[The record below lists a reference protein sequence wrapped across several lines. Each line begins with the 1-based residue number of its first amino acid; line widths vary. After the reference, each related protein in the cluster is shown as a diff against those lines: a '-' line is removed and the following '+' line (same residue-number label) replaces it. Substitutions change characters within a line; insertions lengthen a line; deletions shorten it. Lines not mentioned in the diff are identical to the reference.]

1 MLRALIGEQ
10 TWSSPGH
17 ARLEISR
24 FHNTTRAPSSS
35 PGTPPSSSLIH
46 PHQLFILPLCRAH
59 TLAFAS
65 RKKIPLIHETK
76 NGRKAKGGQDPGM
89 VARKAL
95 AGESRPSHRARQR
108 TRRQRRQQRPDRV
121 GENSRRDGQKKN
133 KREPVLYKRG
143 RRAETGQ
150 RRGRHPARRA
160 TSEKPW
166 HSVQDDGDGRST
178 TAPTSG
184 DRRSRRTQSKKGI
197 VGQEQLQQDSSRE
210 SARAYAFLAA
220 AFLAAGFAT
229 LGWTGARG
237 LRAGASA

>member
-1 MLRALIGEQ
+1 M
-10 TWSSPGH
+10 
-17 ARLEISR
+17 
-24 FHNTTRAPSSS
+24 
-35 PGTPPSSSLIH
+35 
-46 PHQLFILPLCRAH
+46 
-59 TLAFAS
+59 
-65 RKKIPLIHETK
+65 
-76 NGRKAKGGQDPGM
+76 
-89 VARKAL
+89 
-95 AGESRPSHRARQR
+95 
-108 TRRQRRQQRPDRV
+108 
-121 GENSRRDGQKKN
+121 
-133 KREPVLYKRG
+133 LYKRG

-184 DRRSRRTQSKKGI
+184 DRRSRRTQSKEGI

>member
-46 PHQLFILPLCRAH
+46 PHQLFILPLCRAQK
-59 TLAFAS
+59 LAFAS

-76 NGRKAKGGQDPGM
+76 KGRKAKGGQDPGM

-121 GENSRRDGQKKN
+121 GENSRRDGQKKTRGSQCCTN
-133 KREPVLYKRG
+133 GEDEP
-143 RRAETGQ
+143 RRASAEGDIPRAEPRAKSRGTVYRMTVTAA
-150 RRGRHPARRA
+150 RRRRLRVATVARAARRA
-160 TSEKPW
+160 RKVSWGKN
-166 HSVQDDGDGRST
+166 SYSK
-178 TAPTSG
+178 TAVE
-184 DRRSRRTQSKKGI
+184 R
-197 VGQEQLQQDSSRE
+197 
-210 SARAYAFLAA
+210 ARALMPS
-220 AFLAAGFAT
+220 
-229 LGWTGARG
+229 WRQPSWR
-237 LRAGASA
+237 RASRP